1 MDRELR
7 ISRAISEASTRG
19 VRGAAKWETVPR
31 STLRD
36 RIGGAQPTRL
46 QHQKY
51 LSLTPQQE
59 QELIDLIL
67 IRERYSQ
74 PLLKKE
80 IHEYAQHLAELN
92 GCGSHLGKNWVNRF
106 FKRHNSVMLKPSR
119 LISVAR
125 KKSVKEEG
133 LREYY
138 EGLRRLIIDLSI
150 GTDRMHNLDETGV
163 QEGETIA
170 GIVAGTVL
178 TSSSEK
184 IQSDASAWISIL
196 ETISADGRRLT
207 PTVIFTG
214 LSLQGQY
221 FPRDIPDWKFTC
233 SEKGWSNT
241 EILLR
246 WFYDVYLPETR
257 PKDPSSW
264 RLLVLDQHKTHISP
278 VFMKKAMMNKVWL
291 SWLPSH
297 SSHITQPLDLG
308 LFSPLKRYYRE
319 ETAGMETYEAT
330 SNRQKHIFVQAYKIA
345 SEKAFSPE
353 NIRQAFRASGI
364 YPVDVDQ
371 AIKRL
376 KPKERRGPTFQPP
389 TTPPITVEVDRDIF
403 NTPSSSR
410 DIERLLQRVDWSSG
424 NAERDVRMI
433 LRKAGKSLDQRG
445 ASTVFQ
451 EQKIAVQKAQIAG
464 LKPSGR
470 CKVNWDPNKAFP
482 HVDNLIIARDRSEM
496 NTWKLNDEAAAENRP
511 PKRRKKQSVEQEFFS
526 QYLKS

>member
-7 ISRAISEASTRG
+7 ICRAISEASTRG

-125 KKSVKEEG
+125 KKSVTEEG

-196 ETISADGRRLT
+196 ETISADSRRLT

-233 SEKGWSNT
+233 SQKGWSNT

-297 SSHITQPLDLG
+297 SSHITQPRDLA

-330 SNRQKHIFVQAYKIA
+330 SNRQKHIFIQAYKIA

-353 NIRQAFRASGI
+353 NIRQAF
-364 YPVDVDQ
+364 
-371 AIKRL
+371 
-376 KPKERRGPTFQPP
+376 
-389 TTPPITVEVDRDIF
+389 
-403 NTPSSSR
+403 
-410 DIERLLQRVDWSSG
+410 
-424 NAERDVRMI
+424 
-433 LRKAGKSLDQRG
+433 
-445 ASTVFQ
+445 
-451 EQKIAVQKAQIAG
+451 
-464 LKPSGR
+464 
-470 CKVNWDPNKAFP
+470 
-482 HVDNLIIARDRSEM
+482 
-496 NTWKLNDEAAAENRP
+496 
-511 PKRRKKQSVEQEFFS
+511 
-526 QYLKS
+526 

>member
-1 MDRELR
+1 MGRELR

-67 IRERYSQ
+67 IREKYSQ

-92 GCGSHLGKNWVNRF
+92 GYGSHLGKDWVNRF

-125 KKSVKEEG
+125 KKSVTEEG

-170 GIVAGTVL
+170 GIVARTVL

-196 ETISADGRRLT
+196 ETISATGQRLT
-207 PTVIFTG
+207 PCIVYTRKT
-214 LSLQGQY
+214 SQGQN
-221 FPRDIPDWKFTC
+221 FGDFIPDRKYTC

-246 WFYDVYLPETR
+246 WFYDVFLPETT
-257 PKDPSSW
+257 PKDPSQW
-264 RLLVLDQHKTHISP
+264 RLLVLDQHKTHIS
-278 VFMKKAMMNKVWL
+278 VEFLKKAYMNKVWL

-297 SSHITQPLDLG
+297 SSHITQPLDVG
-308 LFSPLKRYYRE
+308 IFAALKRYYRA
-319 ETAGMETYEAT
+319 ETAGMHTYGRHFFHTTKTRGRT
-330 SNRQKHIFVQAYKIA
+330 SRI
-345 SEKAFSPE
+345 
-353 NIRQAFRASGI
+353 
-364 YPVDVDQ
+364 
-371 AIKRL
+371 
-376 KPKERRGPTFQPP
+376 
-389 TTPPITVEVDRDIF
+389 
-403 NTPSSSR
+403 
-410 DIERLLQRVDWSSG
+410 
-424 NAERDVRMI
+424 
-433 LRKAGKSLDQRG
+433 
-445 ASTVFQ
+445 
-451 EQKIAVQKAQIAG
+451 
-464 LKPSGR
+464 
-470 CKVNWDPNKAFP
+470 
-482 HVDNLIIARDRSEM
+482 
-496 NTWKLNDEAAAENRP
+496 
-511 PKRRKKQSVEQEFFS
+511 
-526 QYLKS
+526 